1 MIERTRFFGKLNTVL
16 LSQFLMT
23 FQLWK
28 KFSEKGPT
36 LNDKNQWFIV
46 RWAHQSYLYIPSS
59 TLNNDLIFWHP
70 ERIVAAASYQI
81 MV

>member
-1 MIERTRFFGKLNTVL
+1 MHGKARKENIGKLNTVL

-46 RWAHQSYLYIPSS
+46 RCAHQTYISQV
-59 TLNNDLIFWHP
+59 L
-70 ERIVAAASYQI
+70 
-81 MV
+81 